1 MRLGQSI
8 RALHLLSR
16 LPRYTTN
23 FDISNIFIEFDY
35 TKLLCFPDRLINYP
49 RFALQMRFEQL
60 RKNQLRIMHI
70 LKLMLLIIGR
80 CLLQPNDFYV
90 HLIQDI
96 P

>member
-1 MRLGQSI
+1 MRLGQSR

-16 LPRYTTN
+16 PPRYTIS

-35 TKLLCFPDRLINYP
+35 TKLLCFPDKLINYP

-80 CLLQPNDFYV
+80 CLLQPNDFFS
-90 HLIQDI
+90 HLIPNI